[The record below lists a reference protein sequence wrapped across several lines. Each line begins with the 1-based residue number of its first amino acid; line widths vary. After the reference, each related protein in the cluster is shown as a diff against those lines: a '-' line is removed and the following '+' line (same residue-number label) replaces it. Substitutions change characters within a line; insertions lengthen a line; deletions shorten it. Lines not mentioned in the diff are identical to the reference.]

1 MKMTRLM
8 KQMVLTTSLLLS
20 SVSMATEWKPSGPIR
35 FDIGVGAGGETD
47 AIGRTF
53 AKVLEEQTGWK
64 VITQNK
70 PGGAGIAM
78 LSSML
83 NKRPDG
89 KTIGLAVNMPV
100 LVNLALR
107 GDSLPF
113 NLDDFDYLGTI
124 ASGVLAVVTVADAPF
139 NTIEELVA
147 YSKEHNGV
155 AIVTDAKPQELI
167 MKRIAE
173 KTGAKF
179 NILVTKSSAEQLQF
193 LLGKKAMVGLPSGK
207 HIPYLKTG
215 QLKMLASANS
225 HRHDYSPETKTLIEQ
240 GHHLFVDPTF
250 YLMAPKGLKADAK
263 KALEVAIKH
272 AINSEEVQ
280 TIVQNVLSTK
290 AHNLGPEGTKKM
302 LENGF
307 EGVQV
312 LFK

>member
-1 MKMTRLM
+1 MNMTNFMKN
-8 KQMVLTTSLLLS
+8 MVLATSLVLS
-20 SVSMATEWKPSGPIR
+20 TAALANDWKPSGPIR

-53 AKVLEEQTGWK
+53 AKVLEDQTGWK

-89 KTIGLAVNMPV
+89 KSIGLAVNMPV
-100 LVNLALR
+100 LVNLVLR

-124 ASGVLAVVTVADAPF
+124 ASGVLAVVAVADAPF
-139 NTIEELVA
+139 NTIEEMVA
-147 YSKEHNGV
+147 YSKENDGV

-167 MKRIAE
+167 MKGIAE
-173 KTGAKF
+173 KTGADF

-193 LLGKKAMVGLPSGK
+193 LLGGKAAVGLPSGK

-225 HRHDYSPETKTLIEQ
+225 ERHNYAPETPTLIEQ
-240 GHHLFVDPTF
+240 GFNLFVDPAF
-250 YLMAPKGLKADAK
+250 YFMAPKGLKPEAK
-263 KALEVAIKH
+263 EALETAINN
-272 AINSEEVQ
+272 AVNSEEVR
-280 TIVQNVLSTK
+280 TIVQNVLATE
-290 AHNLGPEGTKKM
+290 ANNLGSQGTRSM
-302 LENGF
+302 LDNGF
-307 EGVQV
+307 DGVQV